1 MGTLD
6 GKGALVT
13 GGSRGIGRA
22 IVKRLAVD
30 GATVVFSYLQKE
42 AAAQA
47 VVREVAEAGGWAFA
61 VQADQGSLE
70 DLRRLSGQAEEH
82 LDGLD
87 IVVINAAGGLPGMI
101 DEVTEDVYD
110 RFMAA
115 HAKGPFFLIQHA
127 GRALRDGGRIIAIS
141 TLNTRLHPPGG
152 ALYTGAKGALENF
165 TAVAALEFGGRQIT
179 ANIVSPGA
187 TDTELLREAN
197 PGETFEDEVAHTALR
212 PESASSVAK
221 RRLRSPR
228 SHFLAGMIERD
239 SAASSQKE
247 RHPDG
252 YDVRRS
258 GADTRQ
264 DQDRDAG
271 PVADRRGRDDRGH
284 RAVRQARPDRGPG

>member
-1 MGTLD
+1 MGILN

-22 IVKRLAVD
+22 IVKRLAAD
-30 GATVVFSYLQKE
+30 GATVVFSYLQNE

-47 VVREVAEAGGWAFA
+47 VVREVAEVGGRAFA
-61 VQADQGSLE
+61 VQADQGSRQ
-70 DLRRLSGQAEEH
+70 DLRRLAEQADEH

-87 IVVINAAGGLPGMI
+87 IVVINAASGVGEMI
-101 DEVTEDVYD
+101 DKVTEDVYD
-110 RFMAA
+110 RFMAT

-197 PGETFEDEVAHTALR
+197 PGEAFEDDVAQTALR
-212 PESASSVAK
+212 RLGQPEDIAAVVA
-221 RRLRSPR
+221 
-228 SHFLAGMIERD
+228 FLAGPD
-239 SAASSQKE
+239 SGWISGQNLSA
-247 RHPDG
+247 DG
-252 YDVRRS
+252 
-258 GADTRQ
+258 GFL
-264 DQDRDAG
+264 
-271 PVADRRGRDDRGH
+271 P
-284 RAVRQARPDRGPG
+284 